1 MSHCVRVHVAA
12 VEVATTAGTVR
23 GRSDLPND
31 RPSDG
36 TAASCARV
44 RKCEIR
50 CMSVRPSVRPSASAS
65 VLPFFAIAAAL
76 LFRKETR
83 SIWGRTEREKERAGG
98 RAEGKGIQDPTDLLC
113 NSRARAQTFNRA
125 IAP

>member
-1 MSHCVRVHVAA
+1 MVGPTYR
-12 VEVATTAGTVR
+12 TT
-23 GRSDLPND
+23 D
-31 RPSDG
+31 RPTG
-36 TAASCARV
+36 LPLHARV
-44 RKCEIR
+44 LE
-50 CMSVRPSVRPSASAS
+50 SVKFDVCPSVRPSASAS